1 MGDYELHYADDRRAW
16 GLRVR
21 LPPSWATK
29 PARDLVEHFLQAYGA
44 AHEPLIGTYGLVNIH
59 TGRIY
64 AEEALLNTLA
74 RDAPLAVV
82 RRDVAAPPEE
92 EEEVDAEY
100 TLDDALDHGDDGDDL
115 DDVDD
120 EEPLED
126 LVAAGTFGGGYARSR
141 ARLRAALRRRRV
153 SVADVVA
160 ESDSEASAED
170 DDSVSVSSSEE
181 EESDD
186 DAYQRTVPPERKDW
200 GAINYKKALCPHVV
214 AGRKCPHGQ
223 TCTYAHSY
231 DELRVGDKPGKP
243 HVCVGASTA
252 SFELPPPERWQMG
265 TFAEAGRQGPF
276 LWARLAGVQRRTV
289 SHHAFAENRAA
300 PRVGA
305 RKGRGF

>member
-1 MGDYELHYADDRRAW
+1 M
-16 GLRVR
+16 
-21 LPPSWATK
+21 
-29 PARDLVEHFLQAYGA
+29 
-44 AHEPLIGTYGLVNIH
+44 
-59 TGRIY
+59 
-64 AEEALLNTLA
+64 
-74 RDAPLAVV
+74 
-82 RRDVAAPPEE
+82 
-92 EEEVDAEY
+92 
-100 TLDDALDHGDDGDDL
+100 
-115 DDVDD
+115 
-120 EEPLED
+120 
-126 LVAAGTFGGGYARSR
+126 
-141 ARLRAALRRRRV
+141 

-170 DDSVSVSSSEE
+170 DDSASVSSSEE